1 MRTAEKKQISWGLFA
16 VAFLFLFNP
25 NITIIDPLPDFL
37 GYIILSVA
45 LSKLAMI
52 NEHIYEAKRA
62 FDRMIIVDI
71 GKIIA
76 ILWVFGI
83 DSVSEQNTSLLLWSF
98 IFGVLEI
105 LFAIPAFTKLF
116 EGLSTLGNFHSNFSI
131 HGTSKKSQKSYTQKI
146 KSFTVFF
153 IIFKAIFTCL
163 PELSVLGT
171 TLYDETSNF
180 TFIYNYIGVMR
191 MFAVIPVLI
200 VGIVFLVKAIQY
212 FLRIKS
218 DREFVNELNTE
229 YSNKRLAKTG
239 MFAIRD
245 VKIATLFFVLGS
257 ILTLDFVFENVNIVP
272 DILVVVALSL
282 SLIYFSKVAKFKKKL
297 VIIMLAVYSVI
308 TLFEEYL
315 KLYQEVADL
324 KNKKEFFC
332 GEGQ

>member
-1 MRTAEKKQISWGLFA
+1 
-16 VAFLFLFNP
+16 
-25 NITIIDPLPDFL
+25 
-37 GYIILSVA
+37 
-45 LSKLAMI
+45 
-52 NEHIYEAKRA
+52 
-62 FDRMIIVDI
+62 
-71 GKIIA
+71 
-76 ILWVFGI
+76 
-83 DSVSEQNTSLLLWSF
+83 
-98 IFGVLEI
+98 
-105 LFAIPAFTKLF
+105 
-116 EGLSTLGNFHSNFSI
+116 
-131 HGTSKKSQKSYTQKI
+131 
-146 KSFTVFF
+146 
-153 IIFKAIFTCL
+153 
-163 PELSVLGT
+163 
-171 TLYDETSNF
+171 
-180 TFIYNYIGVMR
+180 MR

-315 KLYQEVADL
+315 KFCFFVCITKL
-324 KNKKEFFC
+324 K
-332 GEGQ
+332 